1 LRDTWIIFSSLFVLI
16 LLYHPH
22 VSCAKIEEMKVEK
35 EGPVDIEADQ
45 LIYEQDQQVYHAH
58 GQVEI
63 VRGNLS
69 LKADHANLSTVTKEL
84 KAWGNVILREGEDVL
99 ECERMEI
106 NLDTRLGKIH
116 QARLFLRD
124 QNFHVIGREAE
135 KLGENVYRVRD
146 GSFTTCDAERPPWK
160 FTAKELEITLGGYGV
175 ATGPIFYIEDIPV
188 LYLPIGVFPVIHE
201 RQTGFLLPRVGY
213 SSKYGPALKTAFFW
227 AMAKDMDATFYFD
240 WVEERGFKEGLE
252 YRYAFAQDTK
262 GEAKFY
268 FTDDQ
273 VFSGQRY
280 AFFLQHQQKLP
291 YDLYLKWNINHVS
304 DNEYVRDFDE
314 DLPEGTKIDS
324 RSTRVMRSNL
334 FGGKNWD
341 QYSFIMNGEVF
352 NDLTIESNDETI
364 QKLPQIS
371 FHAHPQSLFETPVFY
386 SFDSSYNN
394 FWVERGVRAHRWDSL
409 PRISYPMRLF
419 NVFKLDP
426 SFGFRETL
434 YRPYHD
440 RADRFDPWESRENYE
455 AGMEASTELYRVYDR
470 EEVPKISSLFKV
482 NKWMHTLE
490 PKIGYLYMSGVHQK
504 GISERRE
511 NEESIPIFD
520 EVDQIP
526 YTNEITYGITQRLIG
541 KPEKEGVTSGP
552 FEYAKLDISQS
563 YSLGDPFER
572 DSEGRGRYFSNIRA
586 ELWWHFSPYVGARW
600 KAEFDPYH
608 RNFDVFNFLINMKDR
623 RNDGLRVHYRY
634 TQDNIQDNI
643 REINLDARIRTI
655 PPLYLF
661 GSVRYNLV
669 DHWKVENIYGVEY
682 TGQCWTLGVFVED
695 RGESPD
701 GTQEKEVKGEVYF
714 TLLNLGAMGHRPH
727 PMQ

>member
-1 LRDTWIIFSSLFVLI
+1 
-16 LLYHPH
+16 
-22 VSCAKIEEMKVEK
+22 
-35 EGPVDIEADQ
+35 
-45 LIYEQDQQVYHAH
+45 
-58 GQVEI
+58 
-63 VRGNLS
+63 
-69 LKADHANLSTVTKEL
+69 
-84 KAWGNVILREGEDVL
+84 
-99 ECERMEI
+99 
-106 NLDTRLGKIH
+106 
-116 QARLFLRD
+116 
-124 QNFHVIGREAE
+124 
-135 KLGENVYRVRD
+135 
-146 GSFTTCDAERPPWK
+146 
-160 FTAKELEITLGGYGV
+160 
-175 ATGPIFYIEDIPV
+175 
-188 LYLPIGVFPVIHE
+188 
-201 RQTGFLLPRVGY
+201 
-213 SSKYGPALKTAFFW
+213 
-227 AMAKDMDATFYFD
+227 
-240 WVEERGFKEGLE
+240 
-252 YRYAFAQDTK
+252 
-262 GEAKFY
+262 
-268 FTDDQ
+268 
-273 VFSGQRY
+273 
-280 AFFLQHQQKLP
+280 
-291 YDLYLKWNINHVS
+291 
-304 DNEYVRDFDE
+304 
-314 DLPEGTKIDS
+314 
-324 RSTRVMRSNL
+324 
-334 FGGKNWD
+334 
-341 QYSFIMNGEVF
+341 
-352 NDLTIESNDETI
+352 
-364 QKLPQIS
+364 
-371 FHAHPQSLFETPVFY
+371 
-386 SFDSSYNN
+386 
-394 FWVERGVRAHRWDSL
+394 
-409 PRISYPMRLF
+409 
-419 NVFKLDP
+419 
-426 SFGFRETL
+426 
-434 YRPYHD
+434 
-440 RADRFDPWESRENYE
+440 
-455 AGMEASTELYRVYDR
+455 
-470 EEVPKISSLFKV
+470 
-482 NKWMHTLE
+482 
-490 PKIGYLYMSGVHQK
+490 VHQK